1 MEDNGIGI
9 PENEQKRIFE
19 RFYRVDKSHSRATGG
34 TGLGLSICSQLVN
47 LMGGQITVDSIY
59 QKGSTFTITIPQ
71 KIVNATPLGNLN
83 YNSSSRHQRSSY
95 KKSFE
100 APEAKV
106 LVVDDNDMNLLVAK
120 KLLRETKVQL
130 ALAHSGMECLKLTAK
145 NNYDVIFMDHM
156 MPEMDGEKTMDLVR
170 NQQGGFC
177 RKTPIIALTANAMS
191 GAEEKYRK
199 MGFSCLLYT
208 SPSPRD

>member
-1 MEDNGIGI
+1 MAVIDTGMGIRQDDMKYLFDSFKRVNEGSTKGI
-9 PENEQKRIFE
+9 E
-19 RFYRVDKSHSRATGG
+19 G

-145 NNYDVIFMDHM
+145 NNYDVILWI
-156 MPEMDGEKTMDLVR
+156 T
-170 NQQGGFC
+170 
-177 RKTPIIALTANAMS
+177 
-191 GAEEKYRK
+191 
-199 MGFSCLLYT
+199 
-208 SPSPRD
+208 

>member
-1 MEDNGIGI
+1 MRIKQVLTNILSNAIKYTQKGSVTLFVESEQTGADEILLKMAVIDTGMGIRQDDMKYLFDSFKRVNEGSTKGI
-9 PENEQKRIFE
+9 E
-19 RFYRVDKSHSRATGG
+19 G

-71 KIVNATPLGNLN
+71 KIVNAAPLGNLN

-120 KLLRETKVQL
+120 NCFGKPKSSLHWRIVEWNV
-130 ALAHSGMECLKLTAK
+130 
-145 NNYDVIFMDHM
+145 
-156 MPEMDGEKTMDLVR
+156 
-170 NQQGGFC
+170 
-177 RKTPIIALTANAMS
+177 
-191 GAEEKYRK
+191 
-199 MGFSCLLYT
+199 
-208 SPSPRD
+208 